1 MKVTYVSIFAI
12 VIVLLSGIPLKSDDA
27 MNFADARYTNTQ
39 TQANAND
46 CNTGTNCAINSPQ
59 TQGDGSS
66 SSPTNLQISRF
77 NEEKEKIGEEPNPGA
92 KGFVEVQKSDL
103 SNCRQGFV
111 CPTAGSFTMNV
122 DVSGYVTMRNPHT
135 FPGTPPP
142 GIVQVVINLRA
153 GGTANYIVTESGV
166 LFRQD

>member
-12 VIVLLSGIPLKSDDA
+12 VIVLLSGIPLISDDA

-77 NEEKEKIGEEPNPGA
+77 NEEQEKIGEEPNPGA
-92 KGFVEVQKSDL
+92 KGFVEVEKI
-103 SNCRQGFV
+103 V
-111 CPTAGSFTMNV
+111 ICPTAGSFTMNV
-122 DVSGYVTMRNPHT
+122 DVSGLCHNEESSYISWNSSSRYRSSRY
-135 FPGTPPP
+135 
-142 GIVQVVINLRA
+142 NLRA